1 MQKLTVI
8 DVDYNKRAF
17 PQNEAY
23 DVILNTVW
31 NENNDTRP
39 WATKKR
45 DLLWI
50 HGASEIQYIWA
61 TTVGI
66 LQVQN
71 KKGDS
76 FWIRDQIYTTIHI
89 SRFSNIFCYFF
100 PYVLWLT
107 WGYEIKIYVRSKM
120 QLCFK

>member
-17 PQNEAY
+17 LQIEGY

-31 NENNDTRP
+31 NENNDTRS

-71 KKGDS
+71 KKG
-76 FWIRDQIYTTIHI
+76 
-89 SRFSNIFCYFF
+89 RFFLDPWSNIQDHSSLSF
-100 PYVLWLT
+100 
-107 WGYEIKIYVRSKM
+107 
-120 QLCFK
+120 